1 VAIVAVMRKLLLLAW
16 IFLRTRQAFAAPE
29 RPRPLGRVNDANQT
43 CARGSCPATTQPAG
57 T

>member
-29 RPRPLGRVNDANQT
+29 RPRPLGRVNDAN
-43 CARGSCPATTQPAG
+43 
-57 T
+57 